1 MNARSSAKLWL
12 ESEQVFSAS
21 QYAGLEEPRIVQE
34 SRTGIL
40 ISAPHAV
47 THIRDGKKKRADRGT
62 GGLAIALGMLTK
74 AGYVV
79 ETSGT
84 GDPAW
89 DTSHPFKETVQ
100 KLAPLLIIDVHG
112 MKKNPYVDIDLG
124 RGRLFGDVEDQLV
137 RSFQL
142 LGEERN
148 IRVGIDAVFDA
159 SRQSTVTSWAQAQG
173 IKAFQVEIGAD
184 LRPPEAST
192 LELEAVVATFIDFVS
207 ACEGTFK

>member
-12 ESEQVFSAS
+12 ESEQVFSAG

-100 KLAPLLIIDVHG
+100 TLAPLLIIDVHG
-112 MKKNPYVDIDLG
+112 MKNNPHVDIDLG
-124 RGRLFGDVEDQLV
+124 RGKFFGDVEDQLV
-137 RSFQL
+137 HSFQR
-142 LGEERN
+142 LGEEQN
-148 IRVGIDAVFDA
+148 IRVGIDTVFNA
-159 SRQSTVTSWAQAQG
+159 SRESTVTSWAQAQG
-173 IKAFQVEIGAD
+173 IMAFQVEIGAD

-192 LELEAVVATFIDFVS
+192 LKLEAVIATFIVFLS
-207 ACEGTFK
+207 TCEEAFK

>member
-12 ESEQVFSAS
+12 ESEQVFSAG
-21 QYAGLEEPRIVQE
+21 QYAALEEPRIVQE
-34 SRTGIL
+34 SSAGIL

-47 THIRDGKKKRADRGT
+47 THVRDGKKKRADRGT
-62 GGLAIALGMLTK
+62 GGLAITLGMLTK

-100 KLAPLLIIDVHG
+100 ALAPRLIIDVHG
-112 MKKNPYVDIDLG
+112 MKNNPHVDIDLG
-124 RGRLFGDVEDQLV
+124 RGQFFGDVEDQLV
-137 RSFQL
+137 HSFQR
-142 LGEERN
+142 LGDERN
-148 IRVGIDAVFDA
+148 IRVGIDTVFDA
-159 SRQSTVTSWAQAQG
+159 SRESTVTSWAQAQG
-173 IKAFQVEIGAD
+173 IRAFQVEICAG

-192 LELEAVVATFIDFVS
+192 LKLEAVIATFVDFVH
-207 ACEGTFK
+207 ACREAYR